1 MDHSQPASMQD
12 VAKAASVS
20 PQTVSRVANGS
31 NAVRPE
37 TRQRVEAAMAKLGYR
52 PNYAARALKHG
63 KFKDVGVVLFNM
75 LTYGNARILGGIADA
90 ANSNGYA
97 ITMQSFGRNRERTL
111 HAAIERMKQLPV
123 DGVIAVMEEHVT
135 DFSEFRPP
143 KELPVVII
151 SEDPANY
158 CPTIDADQY
167 GCSAAVVDYLLS
179 KGHKTVYHIAGPS
192 SSRAAE
198 SRAQGLARHARPT
211 GAAHP
216 SDLYGRL
223 GGGQRIS
230 GRTRAGLT
238 TPIAPRS
245 MRPTTRW
252 RMARCSDCRPPAN
265 ACRKTSASSEW
276 TIR

>member
-143 KELPVVII
+143 KELPVVIKGDVQGSVEAI
-151 SEDPANY
+151 V
-158 CPTIDADQY
+158 
-167 GCSAAVVDYLLS
+167 AALDDDVRGTEL
-179 KGHKTVYHIAGPS
+179 AGQPLP
-192 SSRAAE
+192 R
-198 SRAQGLARHARPT
+198 LV
-211 GAAHP
+211 AAHRDDP
-216 SDLYGRL
+216 LRAHVL
-223 GGGQRIS
+223 GGQHG
-230 GRTRAGLT
+230 
-238 TPIAPRS
+238 
-245 MRPTTRW
+245 
-252 RMARCSDCRPPAN
+252 
-265 ACRKTSASSEW
+265 E
-276 TIR
+276 

>member
-158 CPTIDADQY
+158 CPTIDADQ
-167 GCSAAVVDYLLS
+167 
-179 KGHKTVYHIAGPS
+179 HI
-192 SSRAAE
+192 
-198 SRAQGLARHARPT
+198 LNT
-211 GAAHP
+211 
-216 SDLYGRL
+216 
-223 GGGQRIS
+223 
-230 GRTRAGLT
+230 
-238 TPIAPRS
+238 
-245 MRPTTRW
+245 
-252 RMARCSDCRPPAN
+252 
-265 ACRKTSASSEW
+265 
-276 TIR
+276 

>member
-37 TRQRVEAAMAKLGYR
+37 TRQRVEAAMAKLDYR

-198 SRAQGLARHARPT
+198 AARRGGTTRSTNWGCASLRPIWATGRRTADIRPDSRW
-211 GAAHP
+211 
-216 SDLYGRL
+216 
-223 GGGQRIS
+223 
-230 GRTRAGLT
+230 LT

>member
-158 CPTIDADQY
+158 CPTHR
-167 GCSAAVVDYLLS
+167 CRPVRLLS
-179 KGHKTVYHIAGPS
+179 RRRGLSAQQGAQDRLPHRRAVLVA
-192 SSRAAE
+192 SR
-198 SRAQGLARHARPT
+198 GKP
-211 GAAHP
+211 
-216 SDLYGRL
+216 
-223 GGGQRIS
+223 
-230 GRTRAGLT
+230 RAGV
-238 TPIAPRS
+238 A
-245 MRPTTRW
+245 
-252 RMARCSDCRPPAN
+252 
-265 ACRKTSASSEW
+265 
-276 TIR
+276 

>member
-167 GCSAAVVDYLLS
+167 GCSADRYRRLPDEQGAQDRLPHRRAVLV
-179 KGHKTVYHIAGPS
+179 A
-192 SSRAAE
+192 SR
-198 SRAQGLARHARPT
+198 GKP
-211 GAAHP
+211 
-216 SDLYGRL
+216 
-223 GGGQRIS
+223 
-230 GRTRAGLT
+230 RAGV
-238 TPIAPRS
+238 A
-245 MRPTTRW
+245 
-252 RMARCSDCRPPAN
+252 
-265 ACRKTSASSEW
+265 
-276 TIR
+276 

>member
-1 MDHSQPASMQD
+1 
-12 VAKAASVS
+12 
-20 PQTVSRVANGS
+20 
-31 NAVRPE
+31 
-37 TRQRVEAAMAKLGYR
+37 
-52 PNYAARALKHG
+52 
-63 KFKDVGVVLFNM
+63 
-75 LTYGNARILGGIADA
+75 
-90 ANSNGYA
+90 
-97 ITMQSFGRNRERTL
+97 MQSFGRNRERTL

-198 SRAQGLARHARPT
+198 SRAQGGMTRSTNWGCASLRPIWAT
-211 GAAHP
+211 G
-216 SDLYGRL
+216 R
-223 GGGQRIS
+223 
-230 GRTRAGLT
+230 RTADIKPDSRWLT

>member
-1 MDHSQPASMQD
+1 
-12 VAKAASVS
+12 
-20 PQTVSRVANGS
+20 
-31 NAVRPE
+31 
-37 TRQRVEAAMAKLGYR
+37 
-52 PNYAARALKHG
+52 
-63 KFKDVGVVLFNM
+63 
-75 LTYGNARILGGIADA
+75 
-90 ANSNGYA
+90 
-97 ITMQSFGRNRERTL
+97 MQSFGRNRERTL

-198 SRAQGLARHARPT
+198 SRAQGWHDTLDQLGLRIPPT
-211 GAAHP
+211 YMGDWEA
-216 SDLYGRL
+216 D
-223 GGGQRIS
+223 S
-230 GRTRAGLT
+230 GYQAGLALAHDPDCT
-238 TPIAPRS
+238 AIYA
-245 MRPTTRW
+245 PTTRW

>member
-1 MDHSQPASMQD
+1 M
-12 VAKAASVS
+12 
-20 PQTVSRVANGS
+20 
-31 NAVRPE
+31 
-37 TRQRVEAAMAKLGYR
+37 
-52 PNYAARALKHG
+52 
-63 KFKDVGVVLFNM
+63 LFNM

-192 SSRAAE
+192 TSRAAE
-198 SRAQGLARHARPT
+198 AARRVARHARPT

-230 GRTRAGLT
+230 GRTRAGSR
-238 TPIAPRS
+238 PRLH
-245 MRPTTRW
+245 RDLCANDQ
-252 RMARCSDCRPPAN
+252 MAYGAMLGLQAAAN